1 MDLFGFRV
9 YPLVNKNMYIT
20 SFFSDMDDV
29 IFRYIEE
36 EAINKPI
43 SEEEKSS
50 SKPEIYETI
59 QKYTFYEYD
68 DDWVRYYIMKEINKL
83 MKKIIYLQSNS

>member
-1 MDLFGFRV
+1 
-9 YPLVNKNMYIT
+9 MYIT

-43 SEEEKSS
+43 SEEEKLL

-59 QKYTFYEYD
+59 SKI
-68 DDWVRYYIMKEINKL
+68 YIL
-83 MKKIIYLQSNS
+83 